1 MPTTRVIARVLHL
14 KRDRAFGFV
23 TLPDGR
29 EPFFHRTDCVPP
41 GLYDDLEE
49 KETLVVGDLE
59 EREKGPRLT
68 HVTLAT
74 PEDAEAFVDVIVD
87 GNRA

>member
-1 MPTTRVIARVLHL
+1 MAYVVARVLHL

-23 TLPDGR
+23 SLPDGQ

-49 KETLVVGDLE
+49 GQTIVAGELQQRDRGL
-59 EREKGPRLT
+59 RLT
-68 HVTLAT
+68 GIRLAT
-74 PEDAEAFVDVIVD
+74 VDERDAFLDLQVG
-87 GNRA
+87 GNRL

>member
-1 MPTTRVIARVLHL
+1 MSTDRVIARVLHL

-23 TLPDGR
+23 SLPDGR

-41 GLYDDLEE
+41 GLYDELEE
-49 KETLVVGDLE
+49 KETLVTGDLQ

-68 HVTLAT
+68 HVTLASA
-74 PEDAEAFVDVIVD
+74 EEREAFVDVIVD
-87 GNRA
+87 GNR